1 MYIST
6 VRGFHLGQLNYHR
19 RDENVTYREWTRKRE
34 RERSIG
40 LVGMRTYICLIYEAK
55 RESWYDACYYDARDA
70 RRRLAGSREIFFFFQ
85 EDDDVSGRFFLYV
98 RFANDG
104 WRGDRCFFYY
114 RCYFDYLVDALFDV
128 ITRLRIYTRA
138 C

>member
-70 RRRLAGSREIFFFFQ
+70 RRRLAGSRDFFFF
-85 EDDDVSGRFFLYV
+85 FFKRTTMLAGDFFCMCGS
-98 RFANDG
+98 RMMDG
-104 WRGDRCFFYY
+104 E
-114 RCYFDYLVDALFDV
+114 V
-128 ITRLRIYTRA
+128 IGVFSIIVIISIIW
-138 C
+138 